1 MEISSSV
8 ALAPTRSR
16 NQTQSIIWTPLEDQK
31 LAQIMKENPSPPWC
45 SLVALFPGKTAQ
57 QIAGR
62 WGKVLNP
69 HLVKGSWT
77 REEDEMIIRFVK
89 QNGPKN
95 WVKLAG
101 MLPGRIGKQ
110 CRERWTN
117 HLSPN
122 VAKVHW
128 TEEEDQKLINLHK
141 QFGNQWT
148 MIASFFEGRT
158 DNCVKNRWNS
168 SLKRRIE
175 RIARGEPAMRKRGR
189 KPKAKSSESE
199 CSSPIQQEPPVN
211 PISTTIGVI
220 SNSIVMCMPPF
231 VEKRDAPVKSLA
243 QNRLDLELLMNRP
256 I

>member
-1 MEISSSV
+1 MEISPSY

-31 LAQIMKENPSPPWC
+31 LTQIMKQTPSPPWC
-45 SLVALFPGKTAQ
+45 SLVQCFPGKTAQ

-77 REEDEMIIRFVK
+77 REEDEMIINFVK

-95 WVKLAG
+95 WVKLASL
-101 MLPGRIGKQ
+101 LPGRIGKQ

-117 HLSPN
+117 HLSPS

-128 TEEEDQKLINLHK
+128 TDEEDQKLIELHK
-141 QFGNQWT
+141 KFGNQWT
-148 MIASFFEGRT
+148 MIASYFEGRT

-189 KPKAKSSESE
+189 KPKSKSSESE
-199 CSSPIQQEPPVN
+199 CSSPLQVEPIN
-211 PISTTIGVI
+211 PITTIGVI
-220 SNSIVMCMPPF
+220 ANNLMTLPPF
-231 VEKRDAPVKSLA
+231 VERKENPVKSLE
-243 QNRLDLELLMNRP
+243 QNRLDLQMLMNRP
-256 I
+256 IKI